1 MDNIIIVTDSESDS
15 DYSDSHSD
23 HDEREEVV
31 YENTHFMN
39 HVETEESNK
48 NRNQLFGPPNFTFNH
63 SLLLYVAYILYY
75 LAISIN
81 KSINISYFI
90 KKLLLAENYIYYW
103 ILLYFMEYSY

>member
-39 HVETEESNK
+39 HVETEEYKK
-48 NRNQLFGPPNFTFNH
+48 NRNQLFTRDIETR
-63 SLLLYVAYILYY
+63 SLLVDT
-75 LAISIN
+75 N
-81 KSINISYFI
+81 NIQKTSNFNTNDYTYNLFSV
-90 KKLLLAENYIYYW
+90 N
-103 ILLYFMEYSY
+103 